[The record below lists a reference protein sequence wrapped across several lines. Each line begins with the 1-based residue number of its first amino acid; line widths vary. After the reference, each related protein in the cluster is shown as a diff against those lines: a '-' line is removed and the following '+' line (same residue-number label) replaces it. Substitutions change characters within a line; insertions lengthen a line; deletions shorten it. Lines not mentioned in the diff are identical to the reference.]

1 MNNYIKILVVDDE
14 ADSRETYKMLLE
26 SQDYTAETV
35 ESAEQA
41 LAFLEKEFC
50 HIVISDITM
59 PGMDGIQL
67 LGELKKRYQGG
78 IEVIMATGYGTIE
91 SAVEAMKLGA
101 FGYFVKSHNPDELLM
116 EIAKAISSLEMKNMK
131 TIREDAPVKYLLHSK
146 NPQMQQVWNLVDLV
160 ADSGANV
167 LITGE
172 SGTGKEIIAEE
183 IHRRS
188 RRSGKPF
195 IAMNCQQ
202 YPHDLLESE
211 LFGHEKGA
219 YTGAVSRRIGKLEQ
233 AAGGTIFLDEIGELS
248 LDVQVMLLR
257 VLEKKEIERIGS
269 NMLIPV
275 DFRLL
280 TATNRSIEELIQEK
294 KFRQDFLYRINTIEI
309 KLPPLRE
316 RKEDIPDFIEFF
328 IRKFERETGKVI
340 RSVEAET
347 MKFLLHHDYVGNIRE
362 MKNLIERMVILSAD
376 SGVLSMAGESWMP
389 DQSEESAAADGKVS
403 VSVSAEEH
411 RCFEEVSYKEAKA
424 NFDREFILSML
435 RTTNGNITKAAEKM
449 DMSRRQL
456 FNKIVELQ
464 IDVSAMK

>member
-14 ADSRETYKMLLE
+14 QDSRETYKMLLE
-26 SQDYTAETV
+26 SQDFTAETV

-41 LAFLEKEFC
+41 MAFLEKEFC

-59 PGMDGIQL
+59 PGMDGLQL
-67 LGELKKRYQGG
+67 LQELKKRYQND

-116 EIAKAISSLEMKNMK
+116 EIKKAISSLEMENMK
-131 TIREDAPVKYLLHSK
+131 NIRSDRPVKYLLQSK
-146 NPQMQQVWNLVDLV
+146 NPKMQQVWNLVDLV

-188 RRSGKPF
+188 SRREKPF

-202 YPHDLLESE
+202 YPHNLLESE
-211 LFGHEKGA
+211 LFVHEKGA

-233 AAGGTIFLDEIGELS
+233 AAGGTVFLDEIGDLS

-269 NMLIPV
+269 NTQIPV

-309 KLPPLRE
+309 NLPPLRD

-328 IRKFERETGKVI
+328 IHKYERETGKTI
-340 RSVEAET
+340 HQIEPTA
-347 MKFLLHHDYVGNIRE
+347 MDYLLNHEYVGNIRE
-362 MKNLIERMVILSAD
+362 MKNLIERLVILSGD
-376 SGVLSMAGESWMP
+376 SGILSLGAGFWNAGAELNSR
-389 DQSEESAAADGKVS
+389 QGETTEGKD
-403 VSVSAEEH
+403 
-411 RCFEEVSYKEAKA
+411 FGDVSYKEAKA

-435 RTTNGNITKAAEKM
+435 QVTNGNITKAAEKM
-449 DMSRRQL
+449 GLSRRQL